1 MPEVVRPRTT
11 PVARSV
17 NTSPALLF
25 CTLYRTDAS
34 GYYRGMSTVA
44 SEASAIVGQ
53 NVSTLRVRAGM
64 TQQQLA
70 DACDIARPRVAEIE
84 SGKFNP
90 TVDTVQAVADA
101 LGVAVERLF
110 KKPAKGRLAS

>member
-1 MPEVVRPRTT
+1 
-11 PVARSV
+11 
-17 NTSPALLF
+17 
-25 CTLYRTDAS
+25 
-34 GYYRGMSTVA
+34 MSTVA

-53 NVSTLRVRAGM
+53 NVSALRERAGL

-70 DACDIARPRVAEIE
+70 DACEIARPRVAEIE
-84 SGKFNP
+84 SGRFNP
-90 TVDTVQAVADA
+90 TVDTIQAIADA